1 MSENRTECLQF
12 EDLLLEGGPEADLGI
27 WQPHLETCAGC
38 REQLIAHQMLAAT
51 FADEA
56 VPEPSASFAAGLQRK
71 IDAAVEIKPLEGWR
85 MAAMIGYALLAAGLL
100 RWIFARFPLPAISID
115 PASPWALAFAM
126 LAVPLTLWLAVR
138 LTRWLPPM
146 GRRNTPHLSLL

>member
-56 VPEPSASFAAGLQRK
+56 VPELSASFCSRASLTMPP
-71 IDAAVEIKPLEGWR
+71 ISLPLWR
-85 MAAMIGYALLAAGLL
+85 I
-100 RWIFARFPLPAISID
+100 
-115 PASPWALAFAM
+115 
-126 LAVPLTLWLAVR
+126 R
-138 LTRWLPPM
+138 L
-146 GRRNTPHLSLL
+146 